1 MPRPGVRS
9 VRAIAV
15 VVCDLYA
22 LSVIGLVCVDVDGT
36 LVGTSNVVLP
46 RVWEAADKARS
57 HGIRLALCS
66 GRPGFGVTAGYAAR
80 LDPEGWH
87 VFQNGASVVH
97 LPSGTSRS
105 AKMDPA
111 IVARLIARA
120 RETGRPLEIYADT
133 EYVVESGSDLARAHA
148 GLLGVPFVR
157 RPLESLNGT
166 VVRAQWVLEDPE
178 AQVVLR
184 EPHPGLEMS
193 SSKSPVMP
201 GATFVNLTP
210 AGVSKATAVA
220 TVAAAYGLPLDRVMF
235 VGDAHNDTAAM
246 RTVGFPVAMGNAEP
260 EVRALA
266 RLQVAHVDEG
276 GLAEALEAALQA

>member
-1 MPRPGVRS
+1 
-9 VRAIAV
+9 
-15 VVCDLYA
+15 
-22 LSVIGLVCVDVDGT
+22 
-36 LVGTSNVVLP
+36 
-46 RVWEAADKARS
+46 
-57 HGIRLALCS
+57 
-66 GRPGFGVTAGYAAR
+66 
-80 LDPEGWH
+80 

-97 LPSGTSRS
+97 LADRDVALG
-105 AKMDPA
+105 DDGPA

-148 GLLGVPFVR
+148 GLLGVPFVT
-157 RPLESLNGT
+157 RPLDSLNGV
-166 VVRAQWVLEDPE
+166 VVRAQWVLEDPD

-210 AGVSKATAVA
+210 AGVSKATA
-220 TVAAAYGLPLDRVMF
+220 AAAYGLPLDQVMF

-246 RTVGFPVAMGNAEP
+246 STVGFPVAMGNAEP

-276 GLAEALEAALQA
+276 GLAEAFEAALRA